1 MIRTIRTDEAIEKCY
16 KVVMATCD
24 PETTEQCAAWL
35 ETLRILKSL
44 GFERVAFENI
54 KEKQ

>member
-1 MIRTIRTDEAIEKCY
+1 MTRTIRTDEAIEKCY

-44 GFERVAFENI
+44 GFERVAFEDI

>member
-1 MIRTIRTDEAIEKCY
+1 
-16 KVVMATCD
+16 MATCD